1 MKELLLCVFVM
12 SIIVSITAIICFTVR
27 LIIYNKQLS
36 TRNYDMES
44 VLDRWANAEK
54 QFQKNEKMKITNIN
68 QESILK
74 TDEEL
79 EKEKCELL
87 GIIQG
92 KAKVIQE
99 LEKEL
104 NSMLVNK
111 NQQFAKA
118 KELIEEFSSSLS
130 VVGECEEEECEL
142 LNRAEQF
149 LKESK

>member
-1 MKELLLCVFVM
+1 MKELLLCAFVM
-12 SIIVSITAIICFTVR
+12 LIIVLITTIIYFTVR

-79 EKEKCELL
+79 EKETN
-87 GIIQG
+87 
-92 KAKVIQE
+92 
-99 LEKEL
+99 L
-104 NSMLVNK
+104 NPDY
-111 NQQFAKA
+111 
-118 KELIEEFSSSLS
+118 FS
-130 VVGECEEEECEL
+130 GGW
-142 LNRAEQF
+142 
-149 LKESK
+149 

>member
-1 MKELLLCVFVM
+1 MKELLLCAFVM
-12 SIIVSITAIICFTVR
+12 LIIVLITTIIYFTVR

-79 EKEKCELL
+79 EKETNLNPDYFL
-87 GIIQG
+87 GG
-92 KAKVIQE
+92 W
-99 LEKEL
+99 
-104 NSMLVNK
+104 
-111 NQQFAKA
+111 
-118 KELIEEFSSSLS
+118 
-130 VVGECEEEECEL
+130 
-142 LNRAEQF
+142 
-149 LKESK
+149 

>member
-1 MKELLLCVFVM
+1 MKELLLCAFVIL
-12 SIIVSITAIICFTVR
+12 IIVLITTIICFTVR

-79 EKEKCELL
+79 EKETNLNPDYFL
-87 GIIQG
+87 GG
-92 KAKVIQE
+92 W
-99 LEKEL
+99 
-104 NSMLVNK
+104 
-111 NQQFAKA
+111 
-118 KELIEEFSSSLS
+118 
-130 VVGECEEEECEL
+130 
-142 LNRAEQF
+142 
-149 LKESK
+149 